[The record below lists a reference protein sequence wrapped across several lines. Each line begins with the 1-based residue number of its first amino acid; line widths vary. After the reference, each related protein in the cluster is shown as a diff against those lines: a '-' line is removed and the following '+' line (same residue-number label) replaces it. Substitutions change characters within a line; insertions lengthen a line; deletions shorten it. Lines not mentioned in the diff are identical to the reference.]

1 MQYQKSL
8 YGIRLNVS
16 SYIQKCN
23 AEMSM
28 LFTEF
33 LLIQNA
39 LNDNFQ
45 RSLIVTHF
53 ASDFGIQWIRS
64 YSLKQL
70 AIEGSKKSQISQ
82 NNKSFFLSAVYSS
95 KTKNLCDWSS
105 ILYAENLDFLPL
117 RNEYLDYT
125 YITIKF
131 HSPCVLTNL
140 PSSVLL
146 GVLME
151 MQFP

>member
-1 MQYQKSL
+1 
-8 YGIRLNVS
+8 
-16 SYIQKCN
+16 
-23 AEMSM
+23 MSM

-45 RSLIVTHF
+45 SSLTVTHF

-82 NNKSFFLSAVYSS
+82 NNKSLNIYLLFIVVKPRTYVIGHRYYMQRI
-95 KTKNLCDWSS
+95 S
-105 ILYAENLDFLPL
+105 IFSL
-117 RNEYLDYT
+117 
-125 YITIKF
+125 
-131 HSPCVLTNL
+131 
-140 PSSVLL
+140 
-146 GVLME
+146 
-151 MQFP
+151 